1 MDDFF
6 GNFLDVLFYTLWFMI
21 MIAFIFVLIRIITD
35 VFRDKELGGWG
46 KTGWLIF
53 IILLP
58 ILGALV
64 YLFARGN
71 GMAARDAK
79 EAAGYRAAQLE
90 YTKGLVNE
98 AGGSPTAAIA
108 QAKELLDAG
117 AITEDEFA
125 ALKAKALA

>member
-1 MDDFF
+1 MDFF
-6 GNFLDVLFYTLWFMI
+6 SNFMSVLFYTLWFMI
-21 MIAFIFVLIRIITD
+21 FISFIFVLIRIIMD
-35 VFRDKELGGWG
+35 VFRDKDLSGWG

-64 YLFARGN
+64 YLFARGA

-79 EAAGYRAAQLE
+79 DAAEMRAAQLE
-90 YTKGLVNE
+90 YTKGLVGE
-98 AGGSPTAAIA
+98 AGGSAAAAIA
-108 QAKELLDAG
+108 QGKELLDAG
-117 AITEDEFA
+117 AITEEEYA

>member
-1 MDDFF
+1 MDFF
-6 GNFLDVLFYTLWFMI
+6 SNFLNVVFYTLWFMI
-21 MIAFIFVLIRIITD
+21 FIAFIFVLIRIIMD
-35 VFRDKELGGWG
+35 VFRDKELSGWG

-53 IILLP
+53 VILLP

-64 YLFARGN
+64 YLFARGS
-71 GMAARDAK
+71 GMAARDAQ

-90 YTKGLVNE
+90 YTKGLMGE
-98 AGGSPTAAIA
+98 AGGTAAATIA
-108 QAKELLDAG
+108 QGKELLDAG